1 MAAAVL
7 AAVVLFMPLRDWIV
21 PWAADQFFAESATRT
36 QNAVDDKL
44 DREGDAFTVSVRD
57 GTESEQTIYTLDRPI
72 TGAER
77 QTLYGLD
84 LRSDEGDRVFENLV
98 TSRAKKLA
106 YSLEK
111 ADGFSKIWLMDF
123 HSDRDTELSVIGLRA
138 KNLRCTTA
146 SAKVIFLF
154 PQQGGGVYEGMF
166 FDLPEKDTPTITGS
180 DKNRGKPFF
189 SFKKIDLGGS
199 ATPGG
204 LRVEV
209 SSGTSDCR
217 WVFEATYSD
226 SAGTHTQEITNG
238 GEPFAIDGIP
248 AGEAQRFVVDPGA
261 QPGQRYVIDCAET
274 QTFC

>member
-7 AAVVLFMPLRDWIV
+7 ATVVLFVPLRDWIV

-57 GTESEQTIYTLDRPI
+57 DTDSELPIYILDRPF
-72 TGAER
+72 TAAER
-77 QTLYGLD
+77 QALYGLD
-84 LRSDEGDRVFENLV
+84 LRSDEGNRVFGSLV
-98 TSRAKKLA
+98 GSRAKKLA
-106 YSLEK
+106 YSSET
-111 ADGFSKIWLMDF
+111 ASGFSKIWLMDF
-123 HSDRDTELSVIGLRA
+123 HSDRDAELSVIGLRA

-146 SAKVIFLF
+146 SATVLFLL

-166 FDLPEKDTPTITGS
+166 FDLPEKNTPTITGN

-209 SSGTSDCR
+209 SSGTSDCQ

-226 SAGTHTQEITNG
+226 AAGTRTQEITDG
-238 GEPFAIDGIP
+238 GKPFAIDGIP
-248 AGEAQRFVVDPGA
+248 AGEAQRFFIDPGA

-274 QTFC
+274 QDFC